1 MYYVAGKE
9 CEGARKM
16 EGSREEVKEA
26 VMFIAG
32 LHFPCSKQNLFG
44 QGEIKGK

>member
-9 CEGARKM
+9 WEGTRKM
-16 EGSREEVKEA
+16 EGAREEAKEA

-32 LHFPCSKQNLFG
+32 LHFPCFNQNFFG
-44 QGEIKGK
+44 QGEIEGK